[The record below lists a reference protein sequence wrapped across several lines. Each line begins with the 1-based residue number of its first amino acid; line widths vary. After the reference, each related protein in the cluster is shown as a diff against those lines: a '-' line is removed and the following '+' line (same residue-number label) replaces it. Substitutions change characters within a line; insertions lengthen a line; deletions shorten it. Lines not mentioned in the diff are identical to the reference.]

1 MRRTTKDGAHYGRT
15 SGPESEVIENQI
27 DHHPAAAGVSQ
38 NPSPE
43 KSSSAGC
50 PECASL
56 RMEIVRL
63 NQIRDAAFLELAK
76 AREVSNALQL
86 NYPTAAPIAATSVRL
101 GLEERPLRYEIADF
115 VNNLVKHRLSLLH
128 RGTKLV
134 TKTLYQL
141 AGKRG
146 SKGDSEG

>member
-1 MRRTTKDGAHYGRT
+1 MRRTTKDCAHNGRT
-15 SGPESEVIENQI
+15 SGPESEAIENQI
-27 DHHPAAAGVSQ
+27 DHHPGATVSQ

-43 KSSSAGC
+43 GGSSAGC

-63 NQIRDAAFLELAK
+63 NQLRDAAFLELAK
-76 AREVSNALQL
+76 AKEISNALQL
-86 NYPTAAPIAATSVRL
+86 NYPTSPPSVRR

-141 AGKRG
+141 AGKRE
-146 SKGDSEG
+146 SKSDSES